1 MNIDFESAGLDAN
14 IKVIGVGGGGGNA
27 INNMIQSQLEG
38 VDFIVANTDAQ
49 ALARNLAPVRIQ
61 MGENVTRGL
70 GAGAKPDVG
79 RQAAE
84 ESREQIR
91 EALDGSDMVFITAGM
106 GGGTG
111 TGAAPVIAQVAREME
126 VLTVAVVTKPFG
138 FEGRRR
144 SKFADEGLL
153 ELRKHV
159 DTVITIPNQKL
170 LGVVG
175 KNTTILDAFRKADD
189 VLHQAVRGITDLITV
204 PGLINVDFAD
214 VRTVMDEMGQAMMGA
229 SEAAGDNRA
238 IEAATN
244 AISSPLLD
252 DVSIHGARGVL
263 INITGGYDLALQEVD
278 EAATVVRD
286 MAHEDAIIVFGAVLN
301 ESMSDTVRVTVVA
314 TGIGQNDQA
323 AMPVQGGRSSN
334 TPQPLAQQ
342 STPELVQPVSSHNH
356 YQTQQNNSAMASQ
369 PEQTEMESAPQRPP
383 RTTPMDI
390 SEITDKQQPRSS
402 TSSNRSS
409 LRRRNRNLRSTS
421 GLDYDNVGKSLEQ
434 INNDDSDYDVPTFL
448 RRQMD

>member
-1 MNIDFESAGLDAN
+1 MNIEFESADDLEAR

-27 INNMIQSQLEG
+27 INNMIQSQLDG
-38 VDFIVANTDAQ
+38 VEFIVANTDSQ
-49 ALARNLAPVRIQ
+49 ALARNLAPTRIQ
-61 MGENVTRGL
+61 IGRNVTRGL
-70 GAGAKPDVG
+70 GAGAKPQVG
-79 RQAAE
+79 HDAAE
-84 ESREQIR
+84 ESMDEIR
-91 EALDGSDMVFITAGM
+91 SALDGADMVFITAGM

-111 TGAAPVIAQVAREME
+111 TGAAPVIANIAREME
-126 VLTVAVVTKPFG
+126 ILTVAVVTKPFS

-144 SKFADEGLL
+144 MKFAEEGLE
-153 ELRKHV
+153 ELRKAV

-204 PGLINVDFAD
+204 SGLINVDFAD

-229 SEAAGDNRA
+229 AEAGGDTRA

-263 INITGGYDLALQEVD
+263 INITGGYNLALQEVD

-286 MAHEDAIIVFGAVLN
+286 MAHEDAIIVFGAVLD
-301 ESMSDTVRVTVVA
+301 ETMEETVRVTVVA
-314 TGIGQNDQA
+314 TGIGTADQVAFSKDQA
-323 AMPVQGGRSSN
+323 LVS
-334 TPQPLAQQ
+334 PLAASQNPVAAQNAAINAQTEVSADYDTADTLQQ
-342 STPELVQPVSSHNH
+342 SRVRTDIPGFK
-356 YQTQQNNSAMASQ
+356 
-369 PEQTEMESAPQRPP
+369 RPT
-383 RTTPMDI
+383 RPMDL
-390 SEITDKQQPRSS
+390 EDLGRT
-402 TSSNRSS
+402 
-409 LRRRNRNLRSTS
+409 
-421 GLDYDNVGKSLEQ
+421 LEQ
-434 INNDDSDYDVPTFL
+434 VNNEDNFDVPTFL

>member
-1 MNIDFESAGLDAN
+1 MTIEEFDLEQMDAR

-38 VDFIVANTDAQ
+38 VEFIVANTDAQ
-49 ALARNLAPVRIQ
+49 ALARNHAPTRIQ
-61 MGENVTRGL
+61 MGEGITRGL
-70 GAGAKPDVG
+70 GAGAKPEVG
-79 RQAAE
+79 MRAAE
-84 ESREQIR
+84 ESRDRILESMTG
-91 EALDGSDMVFITAGM
+91 ADMVFITAGM

-111 TGAAPVIAQVAREME
+111 TGAAPVIAQVARELGI
-126 VLTVAVVTKPFG
+126 LTVAVVTKPFS
-138 FEGRRR
+138 FEGKRRLR
-144 SKFADEGLL
+144 FAEDGLA

-175 KNTTILDAFRKADD
+175 KNTTILEAFRKADD

-229 SEAAGDNRA
+229 AEATGDTRA
-238 IEAATN
+238 LDAATN

-263 INITGGYDLALQEVD
+263 INITGGYNLALQEVD

-286 MAHEDAIIVFGAVLN
+286 MADEDAIIVFGAVLD
-301 ESMSDTVRVTVVA
+301 ESMEDSVRVTVVA
-314 TGIGQNDQA
+314 TGIGTAEKVAFPSTEAKAQTPA
-323 AMPVQGGRSSN
+323 ARFINRQ
-334 TPQPLAQQ
+334 QP
-342 STPELVQPVSSHNH
+342 
-356 YQTQQNNSAMASQ
+356 
-369 PEQTEMESAPQRPP
+369 PP
-383 RTTPMDI
+383 RVKEAVKEAVKEEDQESKKT
-390 SEITDKQQPRSS
+390 RGA
-402 TSSNRSS
+402 
-409 LRRRNRNLRSTS
+409 RRRIANLE
-421 GLDYDNVGKSLEQ
+421 DYDHTFDQVNKE
-434 INNDDSDYDVPTFL
+434 DSFDIPTFL